1 MSKDLTLDN
10 LFRGELANTKSF
22 GDLTLGENMERVNK
36 ALATIQPLHR
46 NFGKSQSDFQ
56 IRVLNIGSAAST
68 QRALSDVSAEV
79 QKKQDALEENKYKI
93 MLEQVETEKLY
104 KKLETE
110 DDTLERTELE
120 IKINQS
126 KSRLTRGMVA
136 YEGAMKA
143 VLSLKKTYDSL
154 VKKCEN
160 FTEADFEKAEIKSHI
175 SRTLNQSLQ
184 DMRQTG
190 GGIGKGE
197 QAYMFGIGLN
207 VTKVRKRLL
216 TFLQVENDQEGYSNV
231 SMIKFIDEF
240 SDELVP
246 HAQESIKYRGLDT
259 EYDESIGYTP
269 NYNTEGEE

>member
-1 MSKDLTLDN
+1 MSKDLTFDN
-10 LFRGELANTKSF
+10 LFKGELANTRSF
-22 GDLTLGENMERVNK
+22 GNLTLAENVERVNK
-36 ALATIQPLHR
+36 ALSTIQPIHR

-56 IRVLNIGSAAST
+56 IRVLRIGSAASA

-93 MLEQVETEKLY
+93 MLEQVETERLY
-104 KKLETE
+104 KKLENE
-110 DDTLERTELE
+110 DDALERTELE
-120 IKINQS
+120 IKISQS
-126 KSRLTRGMVA
+126 KSRLSRGMVA

-143 VLSLKKTYDSL
+143 VLSLKKTYDNL
-154 VKKCEN
+154 KKKCEN
-160 FTEADFEKAEIKSHI
+160 FTEADFEKAELKSHI

-184 DMRQTG
+184 DMRESG

-197 QAYMFGIGLN
+197 QAYMYGIGLN
-207 VTKVRKRLL
+207 VTKVRKKLL
-216 TFLQVENDQEGYSNV
+216 SFLQEENQQEGYSNI

-240 SDELVP
+240 SDELIP

-269 NYNTEGEE
+269 DYKE